1 MVQARDAVESRS
13 WSHPQKPTTEEWW
26 ADVLADP
33 RARIQKRRSSEVGV
47 ERTFYRLADEPRAT
61 ILVGCSKC
69 EWKAAYK
76 RAELLAAHGPA
87 CPMPSL
93 LAAPDCPR
101 LGSHWDRYGVHYI
114 VPIEGAR

>member
-1 MVQARDAVESRS
+1 MQSRAAPGRTHRSRLRRNGGPTCSPILAPES
-13 WSHPQKPTTEEWW
+13 
-26 ADVLADP
+26 
-33 RARIQKRRSSEVGV
+33 QKRRSSEVGV